1 MRRCDLLELFGMIA
15 LASGLIM
22 LGQQLLAQPGQAT
35 EPQALKAA
43 SAAAAP
49 APLTL
54 RLSNITVIDGDT
66 IKADVHLPYGV
77 TLSQETIRASDYDA
91 WESRRIRRSVGEITD
106 AELANGKRSKAALQ
120 AYADDLKNP
129 LTLLPPVDHTTAP
142 ELPGHHKIEWRDNYG
157 RLLGQLW
164 RRNRSIADDMHRNGH
179 TRPTPL
185 KQEQSHEPATF

>member
-1 MRRCDLLELFGMIA
+1 MRKCPEAIEIAGMIVIASA
-15 LASGLIM
+15 LIL
-22 LGQQLLAQPGQAT
+22 LGQQIFAQPAPA

-43 SAAAAP
+43 P
-49 APLTL
+49 IPLTL
-54 RLSNITVIDGDT
+54 RLSSITVIDGDT

-142 ELPGHHKIEWRDNYG
+142 ELPGNHRVEWRDNYG
-157 RLLGQLW
+157 RLLGQFW
-164 RRNRSIADDMHRNGH
+164 RRNRSIADDMHSNGH

-185 KQEQSHEPATF
+185 KQEQSHEPADF